1 MSRDPNVFV
10 CLALEFIKGPWKN
23 LRWNHSEPKT
33 FPMRSS
39 WTDLYAF
46 PLLLLSWGDSGTPCP
61 VNTMRAFFLVG
72 ITSRGGSCAGKEWL
86 GIYTNVVK
94 YVDWILEKTQQP
106 QSPQIAFGSLG
117 GGGQADHSLRDSLDF
132 AGGGTVPPLSSTAYN
147 TETGTDWMG
156 LVFARRHPKK
166 IAIFKIPVHDN
177 QRLFSTPSLLLLDHS
192 VAEPKKHHQVLFLKI
207 KIWPDG
213 PGKNR
218 VAKRWCRTVKRNCW
232 K

>member
-10 CLALEFIKGPWKN
+10 CLALEFIKGPWQN

-46 PLLLLSWGDSGTPCP
+46 PLLPLSWGDSGTPCP

-86 GIYTNVVK
+86 GIYTNMVK

-117 GGGQADHSLRDSLDF
+117 GPSRSLAERQSWFRWRRHCAPIVLHSLQHR
-132 AGGGTVPPLSSTAYN
+132 N
-147 TETGTDWMG
+147 RNG
-156 LVFARRHPKK
+156 LNGLGIRKKTPKE

-177 QRLFSTPSLLLLDHS
+177 QSLFSAPSLLLLDHS

-218 VAKRWCRTVKRNCW
+218 VAKGWCRTVKRNCR